1 MRQRVRRDACH
12 ENYKKKKKKKT
23 KQSAEL
29 KCGLEELIPT
39 T

>member
-1 MRQRVRRDACH
+1 MHAM
-12 ENYKKKKKKKT
+12 KILKKKKT

>member
-12 ENYKKKKKKKT
+12 ENYKKKKKT